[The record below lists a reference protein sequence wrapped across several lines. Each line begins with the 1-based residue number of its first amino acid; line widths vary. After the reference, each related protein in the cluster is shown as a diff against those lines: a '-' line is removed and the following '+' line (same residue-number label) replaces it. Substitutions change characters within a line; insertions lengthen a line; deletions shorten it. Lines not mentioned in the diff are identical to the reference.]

1 MIIGTYT
8 KQPYDV
14 TDIDVDFSDWL
25 AVRTGDTLLSATVA
39 VDGTGMTVDPV
50 VALSSTVAKFWVS
63 AGTDGT
69 TYKVTL
75 KVVTTLGR
83 HKEVEVKVKVK
94 ET

>member
-1 MIIGTYT
+1 MAIGTYT

-14 TDIDVDFSDWL
+14 TDIDVDFSEWL
-25 AVRTGDTLLSATVA
+25 AVRTGDTLVSATVS
-39 VDGTGMTVDPV
+39 VDGTGMTVNPTV
-50 VALSSTVAKFWVS
+50 SLSDTVAKFWVS
-63 AGTDGT
+63 GGTDGT

-75 KVVTTLGR
+75 DVVTTFGR